1 MQPFSAVFSAGD
13 TQPPVPNQVIRRT
26 GAVVSFDEGKIQKA
40 LLRAGRATG
49 EFDAEEAWLLT
60 WQVLKV
66 LRHRF
71 TGASPHVEQIQDIVE
86 QTLIAANHFATMR
99 AYAVYREQ
107 RSKLRQ
113 DRKTVVDVSAS
124 INEYLDQSDWRV
136 NANANQGYSLGGL
149 ILNVSGKV
157 TANYWLNHVYPPEI
171 GAAHRDGSLHLHDL
185 DMLSGYCA
193 GWSLRMLLSEGFNSI
208 PGKIEASPP
217 KHMSSAVGQIVN
229 FLGTLQNEWAGAQAF
244 SSFDTYMAPFVRK
257 DRLSFEEVRQ
267 NIQETTVRKSVGRD
281 DDDRSE

>member
-26 GAVVSFDEGKIQKA
+26 GAVVPFDEGKIQKA

-107 RSKLRQ
+107 HSKLRQ

-124 INEYLDQSDWRV
+124 INEYVVSMAAAVMLSLLSDPFFCP
-136 NANANQGYSLGGL
+136 LF
-149 ILNVSGKV
+149 
-157 TANYWLNHVYPPEI
+157 HPFF
-171 GAAHRDGSLHLHDL
+171 HRDPS
-185 DMLSGYCA
+185 
-193 GWSLRMLLSEGFNSI
+193 SI
-208 PGKIEASPP
+208 I
-217 KHMSSAVGQIVN
+217 
-229 FLGTLQNEWAGAQAF
+229 FLTH
-244 SSFDTYMAPFVRK
+244 
-257 DRLSFEEVRQ
+257 
-267 NIQETTVRKSVGRD
+267 
-281 DDDRSE
+281 